1 MRTVASSGRSVADVV
16 AAAKPACFWLDDAAA
31 PPPEP
36 PLSGDVRADLAVVGA
51 GFTGLWTALLAKQR
65 DPGVEVVVLE
75 AEQTGWAASGRNG
88 GFCEASLTHGEE
100 NGRRLFPGSHARLEE
115 LGNEN
120 LEAIEHFVSTS
131 GVDCGWERAGTIT
144 VATEPWHLAELRGE
158 GEPPAGWLGREE
170 LLAEVNSPTYLGGVW
185 DRDGGA
191 LVNPARLAW
200 GLRAACLE
208 AGVRLFE
215 RSPVLSVRRSR
226 AGGGRAPQPVELVT
240 PGGRCRAERVA
251 LGTNAFRSHLAR
263 VRYRVVPVYDHVLVT
278 EPLTRAQLDEV
289 GWRNRQGVA
298 DAGNRFH
305 YYRLTPDDRIL
316 WGGFDAVYHYGRK
329 VTPAFDQRAATFRTL
344 ATHFYETFPPVARA
358 LVRPP
363 LGRCHRHV
371 RPVLRVLRDR
381 ARWSRRLRGRIHGSR
396 CRRLA
401 LRRAGHAGPALRA
414 HDGAHRARDGPH
426 EAPAVPARAL
436 GVGGGAGDP
445 PVARVGGRPHRQT
458 QRVAA
463 PPRPARSR
471 LQLLTAVTTSFRP
484 SDGLP
489 RPTPSAPRQ

>member
-158 GEPPAGWLGREE
+158 GQAPAGGAPRRGELPHLPGWRLGSGRGCPREPRPARVGAPCGLPGGGGAALRAEPRPQRSPFARWWWSGAAARRARDARRALSRRAGRARDERLPLAPRPCALPGGPRLRPRPRDRASHPGTTGRGGMAEPPGRRRRGEPIP
-170 LLAEVNSPTYLGGVW
+170 LLPPHARRPDPVGRLRRRLPLRAEGHTRV
-185 DRDGGA
+185 R
-191 LVNPARLAW
+191 PARRHVPHPGDAL
-200 GLRAACLE
+200 LRDL
-208 AGVRLFE
+208 
-215 RSPVLSVRRSR
+215 
-226 AGGGRAPQPVELVT
+226 
-240 PGGRCRAERVA
+240 
-251 LGTNAFRSHLAR
+251 
-263 VRYRVVPVYDHVLVT
+263 
-278 EPLTRAQLDEV
+278 
-289 GWRNRQGVA
+289 
-298 DAGNRFH
+298 
-305 YYRLTPDDRIL
+305 
-316 WGGFDAVYHYGRK
+316 
-329 VTPAFDQRAATFRTL
+329 
-344 ATHFYETFPPVARA
+344 PPVARA
-358 LVRPP
+358 LVHPP

-414 HDGAHRARDGPH
+414 HDGAHRARDGP
-426 EAPAVPARAL
+426 R
-436 GVGGGAGDP
+436 
-445 PVARVGGRPHRQT
+445 
-458 QRVAA
+458 
-463 PPRPARSR
+463 
-471 LQLLTAVTTSFRP
+471 
-484 SDGLP
+484 
-489 RPTPSAPRQ
+489 